1 MGLIIMLEQIIVGL
15 LVSTL
20 GTGLFNW
27 ILRLWVSEKIKNS
40 IKNEYDQ
47 KLETHKAV
55 LKAETEIEIEKF
67 KSQLSLVSIEHQI
80 RFSKLHELRAEVIA
94 ETYALLKYLY
104 IKLGDYVKL
113 FEPVG
118 DSPRDQRR
126 KAAITAHEK
135 FSKYFQ
141 EKLIFFPKST
151 ADKLE
156 KINAD
161 LVKSFNQ
168 FSFGVEM
175 ASQMG
180 QNSTENWIKVFESVN
195 GEIKEALVEIEGEFR
210 GLLGEKS

>member
-27 ILRLWVSEKIKNS
+27 ILRLWVSEKIKSS

-47 KLETHKAV
+47 KLETHKAI

-104 IKLGDYVKL
+104 TKLGDYVKL

-126 KAAITAHEK
+126 KAAIIAHEK

-195 GEIKEALVEIEGEFR
+195 GQIKEALVEIEGEFR

>member
-1 MGLIIMLEQIIVGL
+1 MLEQVFIGL
-15 LVSTL
+15 VVSIF

-27 ILRLWVSEKIKNS
+27 ILRLWVAERIKNS

-67 KSQLSLVSIEHQI
+67 KSQLSQLSIEHQI
-80 RFSKLHELRAEVIA
+80 RFSKLHELRAEIIA
-94 ETYALLKYLY
+94 ETYSLLKNLY

-113 FEPVG
+113 FEPAG
-118 DSPRDQRR
+118 DQPRDERR
-126 KAAITAHEK
+126 KLAIAAHEK
-135 FSKYFQ
+135 FSTYFQ
-141 EKLIFFPKST
+141 EKIIFFPKAT
-151 ADKLE
+151 ANKLE
-156 KINAD
+156 KINTD

-195 GEIKEALVEIEGEFR
+195 GEIKEALTDIEDEFR